1 MAAPTDVFVEAISI
15 TSVELWW
22 TYSGSTAIGIY
33 GSTDGSSYSLFA
45 TATPVGATNYQV
57 TGLVAATKYW
67 FKLTDD
73 LGSTFSSVVTT
84 WTHECMLGQGGQNE
98 LSLPRFDGESQQSD
112 DLNNMAQRIEIM
124 LGNRILSPGQCVAC
138 PVDGAVVI
146 NCGEGCDDWVLIAD
160 QNINSI
166 TINQCDQRDFNLEI
180 LFPANATTSIG
191 GWPAGFGFGGGEG
204 KWNKFVTGS
213 TGGSASVSSS
223 GGGGKASAG
232 KSSGRNS
239 YNKGSG
245 PGSGG
250 GGGGGSACTCVPKN
264 GGLTIKSCNA
274 NNSLDCSSGKSLRL
288 IACGGKE
295 PYTWS
300 NTGTVGLS
308 RTSGSSVSVTPPA
321 NANPSEPGTAYV
333 KYGGRCCDAG
343 GVPKACPNLN
353 FQGFA
358 SNYGCDDV
366 ADTSCGQV
374 TQQPGDGGECIS
386 GTFNA
391 GAGSCAAITF
401 CFDDA
406 TCTYGVCDART
417 AAMIAAGCAPCGV
430 AAAGATVTVTDALG
444 TQFTIVLGA

>member
-22 TYSGSTAIGIY
+22 TYSGSAAIGIY
-33 GSTDGSSYSLFA
+33 GSTNGSSYSLFA
-45 TATPVGATNYQV
+45 TATPVGVTNYQV
-57 TGLVAATKYW
+57 GGLVAATKYW

-84 WTHECMLGQGGQNE
+84 WTHECMIGQGGQNE

-124 LGNRILSPGQCVAC
+124 LGNRVLSPGQCVGC
-138 PVDGAVVI
+138 PVDGALVI
-146 NCGEGCDDWVLIAD
+146 DCGEGCDDWVVIAD
-160 QNINSI
+160 QDINSI
-166 TINQCDQRDFNLEI
+166 TINQCDQRDFSVEFLIPPN
-180 LFPANATTSIG
+180 TTRSIG

-204 KWNKFVTGS
+204 KWNKFATGS

-239 YNKGSG
+239 YNKGAG

-250 GGGGGSACTCVPKN
+250 GGAGGSGCTCVPKN

-274 NNSLDCSSGKSLRL
+274 NNSLACTGAKSLRL
-288 IACGGKE
+288 IACGGKP

-300 NTGTVGLS
+300 NTGTVTLD
-308 RTSGSSVSVTPPA
+308 RTDEKSVSVTPPA
-321 NANPSEPGTAYV
+321 NPGSGEAGTAYV
-333 KYGGRCCDAG
+333 KHGGQCVTAG
-343 GVPKACPNLN
+343 LVPAACPSVN
-353 FQGFA
+353 FQVYTSTFGCNDQNLVACGSVTAQPSSGDCVGAPQNIGNESCA
-358 SNYGCDDV
+358 SV
-366 ADTSCGQV
+366 TSCY
-374 TQQPGDGGECIS
+374 DG
-386 GTFNA
+386 
-391 GAGSCAAITF
+391 
-401 CFDDA
+401 A
-406 TCTYGVCDART
+406 TCTYGVCDSRS
-417 AAMIAAGCAPCGV
+417 AAMIAAGCAPCGA